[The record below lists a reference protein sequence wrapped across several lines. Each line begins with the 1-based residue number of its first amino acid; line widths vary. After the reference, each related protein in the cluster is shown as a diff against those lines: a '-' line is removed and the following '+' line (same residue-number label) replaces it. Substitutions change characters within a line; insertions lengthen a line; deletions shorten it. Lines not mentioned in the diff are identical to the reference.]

1 MVRLAK
7 QEKAATPEP
16 PLTNP
21 AAPRIITAARRHFFA
36 HGFRSVTMDDL
47 AEELGMSKKT
57 LYASFAGKTDLLR
70 AVLLDK
76 FHSIETDL
84 KRIASASSTDVLDSL
99 HQLLACVQRHAEEIQ
114 PPFVRDIRREAP
126 EMFQLVQSRRR
137 DVIQRYFGKI
147 LDEGRRAGIFRKDIS
162 TRLMIEILLGATEA
176 IMNPPK
182 MAELGLTPK
191 TGFLTIITVVLEG
204 VLTEKGRSRERQ
216 GEEETRRR
224 GDKERTRR
232 QGDKEET
239 GRQGDKERGDTEK
252 RSRGNARAS
261 ARGDV

>member
-1 MVRLAK
+1 M
-7 QEKAATPEP
+7 KARPSKPSKTAGAGLLSE
-16 PLTNP
+16 NS
-21 AAPRIITAARRHFFA
+21 AAQRIVTAARRHFFA

-57 LYASFAGKTDLLR
+57 LYAFFPSKDALLR
-70 AVLLDK
+70 SVLLDK
-76 FHSIETDL
+76 FRSVELDL
-84 KRIASASSTDVLDSL
+84 DRVASASPTDVLDSL

-137 DVIQRYFGKI
+137 DVIQRHFGKI
-147 LDEGRRAGIFRKDIS
+147 LDEGRKAGIFRKDIS

-191 TGFLTIITVVLEG
+191 IGFLNIITVVLEG
-204 VLTEKGRSRERQ
+204 VLTDRGRSRATRSHEDK
-216 GEEETRRR
+216 ETR
-224 GDKERTRR
+224 K
-232 QGDKEET
+232 
-239 GRQGDKERGDTEK
+239 
-252 RSRGNARAS
+252 AAPVS
-261 ARGDV
+261 ARGDL